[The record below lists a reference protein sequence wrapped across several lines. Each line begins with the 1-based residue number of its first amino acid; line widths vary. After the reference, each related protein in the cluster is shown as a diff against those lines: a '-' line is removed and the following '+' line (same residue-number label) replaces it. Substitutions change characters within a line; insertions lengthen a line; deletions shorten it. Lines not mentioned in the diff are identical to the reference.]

1 MASVVRISK
10 TFNSPLLNLNLIY
23 ICSWYIY
30 TLSRDQ
36 TLTINSYAYKHA
48 PIFTPI
54 HARNSITSFLNNDI
68 TQIMKSYTRL
78 LFLITLLSL
87 STSHAKIMRN
97 NALMTKMVSDF
108 RKDNDY
114 SDEKEENHVILNRM
128 QNVLCKNFPTI
139 PCNMIVQDKALKKLI
154 EKSIQ
159 QINYKKHSF
168 EKTTPFPGYL
178 TLFPIINNDVSNQQT
193 RDKLYHNRD
202 NSKNKHERKKKIK
215 NTKKRTSVYNRKKL
229 RKFYPHKVKY
239 RDKTNRNVKE
249 DYGDNSGEKLSMSVE
264 VPDMMLTKKHQ
275 HFSYKMEPVDPPVWR
290 IDYMKHGE
298 PKVNMFGQDDG
309 FQGYMKTG
317 PNVVVDGNV
326 DTRKDVLHPDVYIKK
341 NYLRKNLH
349 LDMHSDGVE

>member
-1 MASVVRISK
+1 MCVVI
-10 TFNSPLLNLNLIY
+10 LIVFFR
-23 ICSWYIY
+23 
-30 TLSRDQ
+30 TDTQ
-36 TLTINSYAYKHA
+36 T
-48 PIFTPI
+48 
-54 HARNSITSFLNNDI
+54 
-68 TQIMKSYTRL
+68 MKSYTRL
-78 LFLITLLSL
+78 LCLTTALFL

-108 RKDNDY
+108 HKDNEY
-114 SDEKEENHVILNRM
+114 SDEKEDHAVLNRM

-159 QINYKKHSF
+159 QISYKKLSF

-178 TLFPIINNDVSNQQT
+178 TLFPIINNDVSNQQI
-193 RDKLYHNRD
+193 RDKAYHNED
-202 NSKNKHERKKKIK
+202 TNKNKHQRKQKVKS
-215 NTKKRTSVYNRKKL
+215 TKKRTSVYSRKKL
-229 RKFYPHKVKY
+229 RKFYPHKVKF
-239 RDKTNRNVKE
+239 RDKTNRHMKE

-264 VPDMMLTKKHQ
+264 VPDMTLTRKHQ

-290 IDYMKHGE
+290 IDYVKHGE

-317 PNVVVDGNV
+317 PNVVIDGNV

-341 NYLRKNLH
+341 NNLRKNLH